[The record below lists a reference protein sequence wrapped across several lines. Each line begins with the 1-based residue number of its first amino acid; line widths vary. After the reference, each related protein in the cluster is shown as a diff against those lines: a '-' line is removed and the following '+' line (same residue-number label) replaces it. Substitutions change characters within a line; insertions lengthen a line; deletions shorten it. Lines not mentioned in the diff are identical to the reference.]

1 MKDEEIK
8 DKSETND
15 KGNNNSDHGNGND
28 HGNDDDHGNGKDK
41 VEITINDVKHSVH
54 RGRITVVK
62 LKELGGVNPA
72 WVLYLFGQTEPLD
85 DAGSLTIKG
94 GEAFLASARSG
105 QSS

>member
-1 MKDEEIK
+1 MKDEEVK
-8 DKSETND
+8 DKRETNGNGD
-15 KGNNNSDHGNGND
+15 NNNDHGSGSDHGNGNG
-28 HGNDDDHGNGKDK
+28 HGNDF

-54 RGRITVVK
+54 RGHITVAK
-62 LKELGGVNPA
+62 LKQLGNVNPV

-94 GEAFLASARSG
+94 GEVILASARSG